1 MFIYLNLLILILFT
15 IVFSKPLRCNITKI
29 KIIPNRYNKSLYIK
43 QKKTCRDLKL
53 LFKDPRI
60 VWKDYCHFFQ
70 RKGIDMVI
78 YLDKLNEEDKQII
91 EIVVGLLIN

>member
-1 MFIYLNLLILILFT
+1 MFIYLNLLILMLFT
-15 IVFSKPLRCNITKI
+15 FAISKPLGCNITKI

-53 LFKDPRI
+53 FFRHPRI
-60 VWKDYCHFFQ
+60 VWKDYYHFFQ

-78 YLDKLNEEDKQII
+78 YFDKLNEEDKQII
-91 EIVVGLLIN
+91 ELVVGLLIN